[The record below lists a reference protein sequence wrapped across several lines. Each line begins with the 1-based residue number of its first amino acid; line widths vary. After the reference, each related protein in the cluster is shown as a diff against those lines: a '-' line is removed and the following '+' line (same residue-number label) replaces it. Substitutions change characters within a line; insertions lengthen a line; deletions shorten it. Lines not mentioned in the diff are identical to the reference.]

1 METRINGLHH
11 VTAIAGKPQT
21 NVDFYTGILGLR
33 FIKKTVN
40 FDAPDVYH
48 LYYGDENGSP
58 GSIMTFFP
66 FGQIQRGRRGNGQ
79 MSYTAFS
86 VPEDSLGFWTERLKK
101 FNINAEKLQRRFNEE
116 FIRFDDN
123 DGLGIELVAT
133 SNDNRPAW
141 VSGSVP
147 QEHAIRGFYTV
158 ALQEISGD
166 RTIDLLT
173 SQMQHR
179 LIAEEGNRMRF
190 EAGTGGAGNYVDII
204 GNPEEKRG
212 LQGAGTVHHLAFS
225 TNTDETLLATR
236 EVLVEKGF
244 EITPLIDRQYFH
256 SIYFREPGG
265 ILFEVATNP
274 PGFTADETQD
284 ALGTALKLPAWY
296 EPKRSLIE
304 QHLDPLEVRT
314 F

>member
-21 NVDFYTGILGLR
+21 NVDFYAGILGLR

-40 FDAPDVYH
+40 FDAPDIYH

-86 VPEDSLGFWTERLKK
+86 VPENSMSFWINRLQK
-101 FNINAEKLQRRFNEE
+101 FNINVEKPQRRFNEE

-141 VSGSVP
+141 ISGSIP

-190 EAGTGGAGNYVDII
+190 EAGTGGAGAYVDII

-225 TNTDETLLATR
+225 TDTDETLLATR
-236 EVLVEKGF
+236 EVLAEKGF
-244 EITPLIDRQYFH
+244 DVTPLIDRQYFH

-274 PGFTADETQD
+274 PGFTADESKD

-304 QHLDPLEVRT
+304 QHLEPLEVRA

>member
-1 METRINGLHH
+1 METLINGLHH

-21 NVDFYTGILGLR
+21 NVDFYAGILGLR

-66 FGQIQRGRRGNGQ
+66 FGHIQRGRRGNGQ

-86 VPEDSLGFWTERLKK
+86 VPENSLGFWMERLKT
-101 FNINAEKLQRRFNEE
+101 FNITPEKPQQRFNEE

-133 SNDNRPAW
+133 SNDTRPAW
-141 VSGSVP
+141 VSGSIP

-173 SQMQHR
+173 NQMQHR
-179 LIAEEGNRMRF
+179 LVAEEGNRMRF
-190 EAGTGGAGNYVDII
+190 EAGLGGAGAFVDII

-212 LQGAGTVHHLAFS
+212 LQGAGTVHHVAFG
-225 TNTDETLLATR
+225 TNSDDTLLAIR
-236 EVLVEKGF
+236 EILAEKGF
-244 EITPLIDRQYFH
+244 DVTPLIDRQYFH

-274 PGFTADETQD
+274 PGFTTDESKE
-284 ALGTALKLPAWY
+284 ALGTALKLPEWY
-296 EPKRSLIE
+296 EAKRDLIE
-304 QHLDPLEVRT
+304 QHLEPLEIRLL
-314 F
+314 